1 MGLLGARRLSE
12 MIALAERVV
21 AIELVVAAQA
31 IELRDDASAGSNVGS
46 SAGSGAGFALGSGT
60 AGIFREVRARVPVMG
75 PEDDAP
81 PDVEK
86 LLPGLSSQLLNR
98 AVGR

>member
-21 AIELVVAAQA
+21 AVELVVAAQA
-31 IELRDDASAGSNVGS
+31 IELRDGASAGSNV
-46 SAGSGAGFALGSGT
+46 GFALGSGT
-60 AGIFREVRARVPVMG
+60 AGILREVRARIPVMG

-86 LLPGLSSQLLNR
+86 LLPGLSSRLLNR